1 MGIYMKYYI
10 TEKEMDCLENLAEE
24 AMSVNT
30 QKEEKKYIQKMVVE
44 IGDIMGPSRNI
55 LNEMIA
61 SVENATGRIL
71 DKESKVITA
80 KQQIMKAQMFCVEK
94 Q

>member
-1 MGIYMKYYI
+1 
-10 TEKEMDCLENLAEE
+10 MDCLENLAEE

-30 QKEEKKYIQKMVVE
+30 QKEAKKYIQKMVVE